1 MTVPAYLAFCG
12 TDLAPLDATAL
23 AELQALAAE
32 AMGWQP
38 LGQGA
43 NFNKKDTHVNKTHAT
58 VFPMTRPRS
67 SLVSLTDTPWYH
79 VVNRCV
85 RRAFLCGQDTA
96 TGQNF
101 DHRRGWIETRIRELA
116 SVFTIDVAAYAVM
129 SNHYHGVLRVDKARA
144 QALDDEAVLRR
155 WTQLFTGPL
164 LVQRYLSEARSQMG
178 EGECAKVKEFAELYR
193 QRLHDLSWFM
203 RVLNES
209 IARQANAED
218 DCTGRF
224 WEGRFKSQALLDEQA
239 LLAAMAYVDLNPIR
253 AGMAESLP
261 ESLHTSIH
269 ARLADLKGHAF
280 EPVLVPV
287 ITPEILNEIA
297 PLSLQKLPG
306 LLSEAELSA
315 LPQAPLMPFDATGR
329 FAQAV
334 PFGLEE
340 YLELVDTMG
349 RAVHPGKRGAIAAT
363 TPPLLSRLGMNA
375 EAFIACADHFF
386 KDFAG
391 AVGTPAKLIEM
402 AAHRQQR
409 ALRGLAA
416 ARRVFEAK
424 AA

>member
-1 MTVPAYLAFCG
+1 
-12 TDLAPLDATAL
+12 
-23 AELQALAAE
+23 
-32 AMGWQP
+32 
-38 LGQGA
+38 
-43 NFNKKDTHVNKTHAT
+43 
-58 VFPMTRPRS
+58 MTRPRS
-67 SLVSLTDTPWYH
+67 SLVSLADTPWYH

-85 RRAFLCGQDTA
+85 RRAFLCGQDSA

-129 SNHYHGVLRVDKARA
+129 SNHYHVVLRVDEGRAR
-144 QALDDEAVLRR
+144 ALDDDAVLRR

-178 EGECAKVKEFAELYR
+178 QAECDKVAEFAALYR
-193 QRLHDLSWFM
+193 SRLHDLSWFM
-203 RVLNES
+203 RALNES

-261 ESLHTSIH
+261 ESLHTSIK
-269 ARLADLKGHAF
+269 ARLDDLQGQPF
-280 EPVLVPV
+280 VPVLAPV
-287 ITPEILNEIA
+287 VVQLPAEQAASDLTEAAKVTEENALCPA
-297 PLSLQKLPG
+297 PVLPSLLP
-306 LLSEAELSA
+306 EAELA
-315 LPQAPLMPFDATGR
+315 KLPEAPLMPFDVTSR
-329 FAQAV
+329 FEQAI
-334 PFGLEE
+334 PFGLQE

-349 RAVHPGKRGAIAAT
+349 HAVHPDKRGVMPAT
-363 TPPLLSRLGMNA
+363 TPPILTRLGMDAEGFINA
-375 EAFIACADHFF
+375 ADHFF
-386 KDFAG
+386 KDFAS
-391 AVGTPAKLIEM
+391 AVGTPAKLIEI
-402 AAHRQQR
+402 AAQRQQR

-416 ARRVFEAK
+416 AKKVFERK

>member
-1 MTVPAYLAFCG
+1 
-12 TDLAPLDATAL
+12 
-23 AELQALAAE
+23 
-32 AMGWQP
+32 
-38 LGQGA
+38 
-43 NFNKKDTHVNKTHAT
+43 
-58 VFPMTRPRS
+58 MTRPRS
-67 SLVSLTDTPWYH
+67 SLVSLNDTPWYH

-85 RRAFLCGQDTA
+85 RRAFLCGHDA
-96 TGQNF
+96 STGHNF

-129 SNHYHGVLRVDKARA
+129 SNHYHAVLRVDKARA
-144 QALDDEAVLRR
+144 LALDDEAVLRR
-155 WTQLFTGPL
+155 WTQLFTGPM
-164 LVQRYLSEARSQMG
+164 LVQRYLSAARSQMG
-178 EGECAKVKEFAELYR
+178 EGECAKVREFAELYR

-253 AGMAESLP
+253 AGMAESLL

-269 ARLADLKGHAF
+269 ARLADLQGQAF
-280 EPVLVPV
+280 VPVLAPV
-287 ITPEILNEIA
+287 VSPVVEDKNVILGA
-297 PLSLQKLPG
+297 QTLPSLLP
-306 LLSEAELSA
+306 EAELSA
-315 LPQAPLMPFDATGR
+315 LPEAPLMPFDPTSR
-329 FAQAV
+329 FEQAV

-349 RAVHPGKRGAIAAT
+349 RAVHPGKRGVIPVT
-363 TPPLLSRLGMNA
+363 TPPLLRRLGMDG
-375 EAFIACADHFF
+375 EAFFACADHFF
-386 KDFAG
+386 RDFAS
-391 AVGTPAKLIEM
+391 AVGTPAKLIEL